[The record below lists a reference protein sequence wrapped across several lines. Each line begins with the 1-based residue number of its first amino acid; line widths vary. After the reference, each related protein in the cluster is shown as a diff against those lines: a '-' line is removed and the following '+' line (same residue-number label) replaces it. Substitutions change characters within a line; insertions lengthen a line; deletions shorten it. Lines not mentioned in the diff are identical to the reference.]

1 MSFYLVLFKILDKKE
16 TLCQMMLVKKNSRMI
31 GERLRK
37 KCSASRNKKEFSKFD
52 KKHKYLF
59 LVLIIIYLVCLKF
72 FINFSEFLRMPLLS
86 HSPFFYFMINL
97 IKKWDIN

>member
-16 TLCQMMLVKKNSRMI
+16 TLCQMMLVKRNSRMI

-59 LVLIIIYLVCLKF
+59 LVLIIIYLVCQIFYKF
-72 FINFSEFLRMPLLS
+72 QRIFEDAAFVSFSIFL
-86 HSPFFYFMINL
+86 FY
-97 IKKWDIN
+97 D